1 MQLFPLIFSILTSAL
16 LTTMGYASGFEE
28 NELLKYL
35 DNLRKTGPVNEMPPA
50 PADDTSAIT
59 KIIKMLDD
67 DEPDLKILETEISHL
82 ESSIKPESRKYLI
95 SRYAVAIAYQK
106 TKQYAKAASLSDT
119 ILNEK
124 ISRDWQY
131 AFYEVFFLA
140 AWELDDYEAIVN
152 AFERYSKVFG
162 IARKNEKIAVIA
174 YQSFAKQKDEVRSVE
189 ILEELA
195 RGYPASEHARFAFAE
210 LVDRTCNP
218 TKRYV
223 FSSKLLIDLSRN
235 NDIGNGVREFVLA
248 NIDQVMVMDD
258 GAKRRLNDYEKTDFL
273 FKTRMFEEA
282 LSLLRAQYELVRHDA
297 VSPQMPD
304 LMFGLARTLMRVQD
318 YKASAMFASKFL
330 SQYPTHGLRTNMKEI
345 LADSMRYLN
354 IASTASNLY
363 RELSTDTNADHFR
376 WQTFWTLYVGRKYD
390 EALSVLKLSDTKSA
404 NSRISDDGFLY
415 WEANLLAKLGQ
426 ADASK
431 KKFSE
436 LLNRYPNSFYTSY
449 LQMDRKQ
456 KEPTLATLSPGTAS
470 TPVDLNSGIK
480 VANFAPPGQRED
492 ALGPNRLAEVITFA
506 EDLSGRGRDDLARL
520 YLSQVDSANV
530 SDWPTYKGLA
540 DISFRLGIY
549 KPTRLIKYK
558 KFSPL
563 RSIPEDWLGYNSH
576 IRANENHWKVYFP
589 KAYDDV
595 VGPVSEVFNRS
606 RFLILSIMRAES
618 FYNNEARSPVGA
630 VGLMQMM
637 PYTAIKIANLVK
649 DFDFQMSE
657 LSRPEVS
664 IGYGAYYIDKLQR
677 YYQENPILAVAAY
690 NAGPK
695 AVNQWIETCRHCTMD
710 EFVESIPY
718 KETRNYVKKVIS
730 YFFNYFR
737 VYDGGV
743 PNFQNLKLPEYIPDT
758 KDIF

>member
-1 MQLFPLIFSILTSAL
+1 MHYVSIILSILFSL
-16 LTTMGYASGFEE
+16 LWTTPSVASGFEE

-35 DNLRKTGPVNEMPPA
+35 ENLRKTGPVNEMPPT
-50 PADDTSAIT
+50 PADETSHIAR
-59 KIIKMLDD
+59 IIKMLDD
-67 DEPDLKILETEISHL
+67 DEPDLKMLDTEISQL
-82 ESSIKPESRKYLI
+82 ENSINQSSRKYLI
-95 SRYAVAIAYQK
+95 SRYAVAVAYQK
-106 TKQYAKAASLSDT
+106 TRQYAKAARLADT
-119 ILNEK
+119 ILTEK

-131 AFYEVFFLA
+131 AFYEIFFLA
-140 AWELDDYEAIVN
+140 AWEQDDYAAVVQ
-152 AFERYSKVFG
+152 AFGRYSKIFG
-162 IARKNEKIAVIA
+162 VARKNEKIAIIA
-174 YQSFAKQKDEVRSVE
+174 YQSYAKQKDDTKAIET
-189 ILEELA
+189 LEELA
-195 RGYPASEHARFAFAE
+195 RGYPASEHSRFAMQE
-210 LVDRTCNP
+210 LIDLTCSP
-218 TKRYV
+218 VKRYI

-235 NDIGNGVREFVLA
+235 NDIGNGIREYVLA
-248 NIDQVMVMDD
+248 NLDQVMVMDD
-258 GAKRRLNDYEKTDFL
+258 GSKRRLSDYEKTDFL

-282 LSLLRAQYELVRHDA
+282 LTLLRSQYEFTRRDVNN
-297 VSPQMPD
+297 PQLPE

-330 SQYPTHGLRTNMKEI
+330 SQWPSHGLRNAMKEI

-354 IASTASNLY
+354 IASTASSLY
-363 RELSTDTNADHFR
+363 RELSTDTNGDHFR
-376 WQTFWTLYVGRKYD
+376 WQTFWTLYVGRKYED
-390 EALSVLKLSDTKSA
+390 ALTVLKLSDTKSE

-415 WEANLLAKLGQ
+415 WEANLLEKLGQ
-426 ADASK
+426 KDIAK
-431 KKFSE
+431 KKFAE
-436 LLNRYPNSFYTSY
+436 LLDRYPSSFYASY
-449 LQMDRKQ
+449 LQVDRKQ
-456 KEPTLATLSPGTAS
+456 KMPAKARL
-470 TPVDLNSGIK
+470 VDKAKPLNVDADGVR
-480 VANFAPPGQRED
+480 VANFGPAQQKED
-492 ALGPNRLAEVITFA
+492 VLGPNRLAEVITFA

-549 KPTRLIKYK
+549 KPTRLIKFK

-563 RSIPEDWLGYNSH
+563 RSIPENWLGYQSH
-576 IRANENHWKVYFP
+576 IRDNENHWKVYFP
-589 KAYDDV
+589 KAYDNV
-595 VGPVSEVFNRS
+595 VGPVAEVFNRS

-637 PYTAIKIANLVK
+637 PYTAIKIASLVK

-695 AVNQWIETCRHCTMD
+695 AVNQWIETCRQCTMD

-737 VYDGGV
+737 VYDDGV
-743 PNFQNLKLPEYIPDT
+743 PSFQNLTLPEYIPDT

>member
-1 MQLFPLIFSILTSAL
+1 MHYHLVIFSL
-16 LTTMGYASGFEE
+16 LISLLWATTGHASGFEE

-35 DNLRKTGPVNEMPPA
+35 ENLRKTGPANEMPPA

-67 DEPDLKILETEISHL
+67 DEPDIKVLEEEIAHL
-82 ESSIKPESRKYLI
+82 ESTIKPSSRKYLI

-106 TKQYAKAASLSDT
+106 TKQYTKAASLS
-119 ILNEK
+119 IKVLSEK

-140 AWELDDYEAIVN
+140 SWELDDYPAIAQV
-152 AFERYSKVFG
+152 FSRYSKVFG

-174 YQSFAKQKDEVRSVE
+174 YQAYLKEKEETKAIE

-195 RGYPASEHARFAFAE
+195 RGYPASEHARFAFSE
-210 LVDRTCNP
+210 LIELTCNP
-218 TKRYV
+218 AKRYV
-223 FSSKLLIDLSRN
+223 FSSKLLIDMSRN
-235 NDIGNGVREFVLA
+235 NDIGNGIREFALA
-248 NIDQVMVMDD
+248 NIDQVMVMED
-258 GAKRRLNDYEKTDFL
+258 GSKRRLSDYEKTDFL
-273 FKTRMFEEA
+273 FKTRMFDEA
-282 LSLLRAQYELVRHDA
+282 LAQLRSQYELIRHDGNNPL
-297 VSPQMPD
+297 VPD
-304 LMFGLARTLMRVQD
+304 LMFGLARTLMRMQD

-330 SQYPTHGLRTNMKEI
+330 SQYPAHGLRTNMKEI

-354 IASTASNLY
+354 IASTASSLY
-363 RELSTDTNADHFR
+363 LELTTDTNADHFR
-376 WQTFWTLYVGRKYD
+376 WQTFWTLYVGRKYED
-390 EALSVLKLSDTKSA
+390 ALRVLKLSDTKSE
-404 NSRISDDGFLY
+404 NSRISDDGLLY
-415 WEANLLAKLGQ
+415 WEANLLEKIGQ
-426 ADASK
+426 KDVAR
-431 KKFSE
+431 KKFVE
-436 LLNRYPNSFYTSY
+436 LLDRYPNSFYSSY
-449 LQMDRKQ
+449 LQVDRKQ
-456 KEPTLATLSPGTAS
+456 KSPVRAKLKKTPTAENDDSDGLRVAALEP
-470 TPVDLNSGIK
+470 VVQK
-480 VANFAPPGQRED
+480 ED
-492 ALGPNRLAEVITFA
+492 PLGPNRLAEVITFA

-520 YLSQVDSANV
+520 FLSQVDSASV

-540 DISFRLGIY
+540 DISFRLGVY
-549 KPTRLIKYK
+549 KPTRLIKFK

-563 RSIPEDWLGYNSH
+563 RSIPENWLGYQSH
-576 IRANENHWKVYFP
+576 IRDNGNHWKVYYP
-589 KAYDDV
+589 KAYDNV

-630 VGLMQMM
+630 IGLMQMM

-695 AVNQWIETCRHCTMD
+695 AVNQWIETCRQCTMD

-737 VYDGGV
+737 VYDDGV
-743 PNFQNLKLPEYIPDT
+743 PSFQNLSLPEYIPDT

>member
-1 MQLFPLIFSILTSAL
+1 VHHVPIIFSILISLLWSSA
-16 LTTMGYASGFEE
+16 GHANGIEE
-28 NELLKYL
+28 NDLLKYL
-35 DNLRKTGPVNEMPPA
+35 ENLRKAGPVNEMPPA
-50 PADDTSAIT
+50 PADDTSPIT
-59 KIIKMLDD
+59 KILKMLDD
-67 DEPDLKILETEISHL
+67 EEPDLEVLAEEIAHL
-82 ESSIKPESRKYLI
+82 ESTIKPSSRKYLI
-95 SRYAVAIAYQK
+95 SRYAVAIAYQN
-106 TKQYAKAASLSDT
+106 TKQYEKAASLADT
-119 ILNEK
+119 VLSEK

-140 AWELDDYEAIVN
+140 SWELDDFKAIVQEF
-152 AFERYSKVFG
+152 ARYSKVFG

-174 YQSFAKQKDEVRSVE
+174 YQSYVKEKEETKAIE

-195 RGYPASEHARFAFAE
+195 RGYPASEHARFAFSE
-210 LVDRTCNP
+210 LVDLTCDP
-218 TKRYV
+218 IKRYV
-223 FSSKLLIDLSRN
+223 FSSKLLIDMSRN
-235 NDIGNGVREFVLA
+235 NDIGNGIREFALA

-258 GAKRRLNDYEKTDFL
+258 GSKRRLSDYEKTDFL
-273 FKTRMFEEA
+273 FKTRMFDEA
-282 LSLLRAQYELVRHDA
+282 LKQLRNQYEIVRHEPDN
-297 VSPQMPD
+297 PQLPE
-304 LMFGLARTLMRVQD
+304 LMFGLARTLMRLQD

-330 SQYPTHGLRTNMKEI
+330 SQYPTHGLRNNMKEV

-354 IASTASNLY
+354 IASTASSLY
-363 RELSTDTNADHFR
+363 RELTTHTNADHFR
-376 WQTFWTLYVGRKYD
+376 WQTFWTLYVGRKYED
-390 EALSVLKLSDTKSA
+390 ALSVLKLSDTKSE
-404 NSRISDDGFLY
+404 NSRISDDGYLY
-415 WEANLLAKLGQ
+415 WEANLLEKIGQ
-426 ADASK
+426 KDVARI
-431 KKFSE
+431 KFAE
-436 LLNRYPNSFYTSY
+436 LLDRYPNSFYASY
-449 LQMDRKQ
+449 LQVDRKLKLPILAKLKNKPTPETIDVEGMRIAALRPEPQ
-456 KEPTLATLSPGTAS
+456 KDDE
-470 TPVDLNSGIK
+470 I
-480 VANFAPPGQRED
+480 
-492 ALGPNRLAEVITFA
+492 GPNRLAEVITFA

-520 YLSQVDSANV
+520 YLSQVDSSTV

-540 DISFRLGIY
+540 DISFRLGVY

-563 RSIPEDWLGYNSH
+563 RSIPDTWFGYQSH
-576 IRANENHWKVYFP
+576 IRDNGNHWKVYFP
-589 KAYDDV
+589 KAYDNV

-637 PYTAIKIANLVK
+637 PYTAIKIASLVK

-657 LSRPEVS
+657 LSKPEVS

-690 NAGPK
+690 NAGPR
-695 AVNQWIETCRHCTMD
+695 AVNQWIETCRQCSMD

-737 VYDGGV
+737 VYDDEV
-743 PNFQNLKLPEYIPDT
+743 PNFQNLSLPEYIPDT